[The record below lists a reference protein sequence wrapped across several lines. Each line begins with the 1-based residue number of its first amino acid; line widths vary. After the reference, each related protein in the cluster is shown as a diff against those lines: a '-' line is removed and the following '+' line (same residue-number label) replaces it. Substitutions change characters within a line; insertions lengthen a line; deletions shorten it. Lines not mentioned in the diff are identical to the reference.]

1 MQMFERLSLLVDAA
15 SGLKYLHDQG
25 LVHGDLVRLG
35 FGPGGRGRGWILSA
49 TLGQFSSWVEGAS
62 CNPC

>member
-1 MQMFERLSLLVDAA
+1 MFERLSLLVDAA
-15 SGLKYLHDQG
+15 RGLKYLHDKG

-35 FGPGGRGRGWILSA
+35 FGPGGDPSA
-49 TLGQFSSWVEGAS
+49 NLGHFSGWVEEAS